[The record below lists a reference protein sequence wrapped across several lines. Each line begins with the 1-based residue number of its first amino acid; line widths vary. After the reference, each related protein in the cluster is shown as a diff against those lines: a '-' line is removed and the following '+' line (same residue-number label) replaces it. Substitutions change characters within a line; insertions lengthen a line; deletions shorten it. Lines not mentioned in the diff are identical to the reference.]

1 MTKTIK
7 ILALI
12 SALLAGAAVAAPYV
26 PLTEDHLNPEPVL
39 IKVPAEDLDRCVATL
54 EQVFLGPVEQAAV
67 QSASLTE
74 AQAGPTVRCVVE

>member
-1 MTKTIK
+1 MTKTTK

-12 SALLAGAAVAAPYV
+12 CAALAGAAMASPYV
-26 PLTEDHLNPEPVL
+26 PLSDEHLNPEPVL

-54 EQVFLGPVEQAAV
+54 EQVFLGPVEQATV

-74 AQAGPTVRCVVE
+74 AEAGPTVRCVAE